1 MQMDG
6 MTVLAGVGAI
16 VLQGLSLWF
25 IYRAWKKLQALSLLP
40 QGVPLSERAR
50 GVVAGGGDAG
60 LRVNT
65 LWQGMCVATI
75 APCASSLS
83 PAFS

>member
-25 IYRAWKKLQALSLLP
+25 IYRVWKKLQALSWLP
-40 QGVPLSERAR
+40 HR
-50 GVVAGGGDAG
+50 
-60 LRVNT
+60 
-65 LWQGMCVATI
+65 
-75 APCASSLS
+75 
-83 PAFS
+83 

>member
-25 IYRAWKKLQALSLLP
+25 IYRVWKKLQALSLLP

-50 GVVAGGGDAG
+50 EALLPAVAMRA
-60 LRVNT
+60 
-65 LWQGMCVATI
+65 
-75 APCASSLS
+75 
-83 PAFS
+83 